1 MDFHKLVVCI
11 MMEECTDHL
20 SAAIGGD
27 MIFLAE
33 NRDELLER
41 IVNLQQQ
48 LCGGGTAE
56 SVSYFDTNIL

>member
-1 MDFHKLVVCI
+1 